1 MDDLMDTA
9 EASAI
14 MEVLFQQVPD
24 IEEQVALATAADSA
38 AAVATGGATAA
49 NSEGRGG
56 GGTRSCSEEATGDA
70 AGQRATASQEEQ
82 NYLNLV
88 EAEKKSRHDSA
99 MS

>member
-24 IEEQVALATAADSA
+24 IEEQVAMATAADSA

-49 NSEGRGG
+49 NSEGRG

>member
-38 AAVATGGATAA
+38 AAATGGTTAA
-49 NSEGRGG
+49 NNEGRG

>member
-38 AAVATGGATAA
+38 VAVATGGATAA
-49 NSEGRGG
+49 NSEVRG

>member
-24 IEEQVALATAADSA
+24 IEEQVALATAADTA
-38 AAVATGGATAA
+38 AAATGGGTAA
-49 NSEGRGG
+49 NSEGRG

>member
-56 GGTRSCSEEATGDA
+56 GTRSCSEDA